1 MRVHSSQKEVKYYEF
16 SYNDY
21 DEISS
26 IQVYKNGGSQLYN
39 ITFSWEAI

>member
-1 MRVHSSQKEVKYYEF
+1 MRVYSAQEEVKYYEF

-26 IQVYKNGGSQLYN
+26 IRVYKKGGSQLYN
-39 ITFSWEAI
+39 ITFNWEPK